1 MDKDRTHHWET
12 HGRSND
18 IEESTPMDKVNSP
31 NVFEPAKEEIEAVVE
46 TIHSERTPDH
56 VQHAKKDGAKKRTGE
71 PQHKKKTHHKETHGM
86 SDDTDEDTIHPKDKS
101 NSKAPKKKDGFWGFL
116 AKLFEKCCCPHI
128 RKRD

>member
-1 MDKDRTHHWET
+1 MCINGVISDDTAYKAQVIMDKDRTHHWET

-56 VQHAKKDGAKKRTGE
+56 VQHAKKDG
-71 PQHKKKTHHKETHGM
+71 
-86 SDDTDEDTIHPKDKS
+86 
-101 NSKAPKKKDGFWGFL
+101 NSLYLIESLCFRPADQKARECAL
-116 AKLFEKCCCPHI
+116 
-128 RKRD
+128 